1 MKKVVELEKR
11 WRAYKYRTTMFY
23 VFVAVLVA
31 FIIMLGIFIK
41 FQIYDKS
48 AVVKK
53 RTDSANLAQK
63 STSNATN
70 HANLSTNRSADSA
83 KNSAKI
89 SFTCRQV
96 ITNKLNVRQE
106 PNFRSKALGHYSR
119 DSIFCA
125 NSEAVNGMLKTPNGW
140 VSANNNYSK
149 VIDTNM
155 FVNTGFYKYNSDSRI
170 IAQRN
175 APNTSFEEVRVFD
188 KPNRSS
194 YAESAPKVAPKPK
207 SRVAINITSQ
217 KLTKEK
223 MIEFKEADFR
233 NTNDY
238 NTAIEV
244 AKFYYDSKD
253 YDKSIKW
260 ALDASNADS
269 RGKQKTES
277 FIIYAKSLYLS
288 GKQDQALEVLS
299 RYISSTNAPDAI
311 DALNKMKQGII

>member
-1 MKKVVELEKR
+1 MKKVAELENR

-31 FIIMLGIFIK
+31 FIIMLGVFIK

-53 RTDSANLAQK
+53 RVDSANIAQRATTK
-63 STSNATN
+63 SANPTN
-70 HANLSTNRSADSA
+70 QSVDSA
-83 KNSAKI
+83 KNNPKV

-125 NSEAVNGMLKTPNGW
+125 NSEAVNGLLKTPNGW
-140 VSANNNYSK
+140 VSANDNYSR
-149 VIDTNM
+149 VINTNM
-155 FVNTGFYKYNSDSRI
+155 FVDTGFYKYSGDSRI
-170 IAQRN
+170 VAQRN
-175 APNTSFEEVRVFD
+175 VPRTSFEEVRVFD
-188 KPNRSS
+188 KPNRSNVS
-194 YAESAPKVAPKPK
+194 NAESIPRVVASKPKHKVA
-207 SRVAINITSQ
+207 ITSQ
-217 KLTKEK
+217 KITKEK

-244 AKFYYDSKD
+244 AKFYYDNKD

>member
-1 MKKVVELEKR
+1 MKKVAELENR
-11 WRAYKYRTTMFY
+11 WRAYKYRTTIFY

-31 FIIMLGIFIK
+31 FIVMLGVFIK

-53 RTDSANLAQK
+53 RVDSATIAQRATTKSANLANQG
-63 STSNATN
+63 A
-70 HANLSTNRSADSA
+70 NRSADSA
-83 KNSAKI
+83 QNPAKV

-96 ITNKLNVRQE
+96 ITNRLNVRQE

-125 NSEAVNGMLKTPNGW
+125 NSEAVNGLLKTPNGW
-140 VSANNNYSK
+140 VSANDNYSR
-149 VIDTNM
+149 VVDINM
-155 FVNTGFYKYNSDSRI
+155 FVDTGFYKYSGDSRVV
-170 IAQRN
+170 AQRN
-175 APNTSFEEVRVFD
+175 VPRTSFEEVRVFD
-188 KPNRSS
+188 KPNRSNVS
-194 YAESAPKVAPKPK
+194 NVESAPKVVAKPK
-207 SRVAINITSQ
+207 HKVAITSQ
-217 KLTKEK
+217 KLSKEK
-223 MIEFKEADFR
+223 MIAFKEADFR

-238 NTAIEV
+238 NIAIEV